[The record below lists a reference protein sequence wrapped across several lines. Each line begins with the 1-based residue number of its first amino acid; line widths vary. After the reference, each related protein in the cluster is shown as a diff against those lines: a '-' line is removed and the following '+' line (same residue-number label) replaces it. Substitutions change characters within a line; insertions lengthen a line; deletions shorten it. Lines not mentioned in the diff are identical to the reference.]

1 MIANTKT
8 RHRPGG
14 PCYVAQASRPVSGF
28 FRTALVLLLAGSALA
43 QGNAENG
50 KRLFTKLGCY
60 TCHGYQGQGGAAG
73 AKLAPQPIAAT
84 ALIAYVRHPRG
95 SMPPFTSKVVS
106 DADLTDVRAFLAS
119 VPAPPPAKS
128 IPLLN
133 Q

>member
-1 MIANTKT
+1 MT
-8 RHRPGG
+8 RETSLHPTLRHEF
-14 PCYVAQASRPVSGF
+14 AS
-28 FRTALVLLLAGSALA
+28 FRTFLAAAALAFLLSSPSLA
-43 QGNAENG
+43 QGNPENG

-73 AKLAPQPIAAT
+73 AKLAPNPLAVNR
-84 ALIAYVRHPRG
+84 LIAYVRHPAG

-106 DADLTDVRAFLAS
+106 DADLTDVHAFLAS
-119 VPAPPPAKS
+119 VPAPPPAKN